1 MGNTRKFSAEIGDSM
16 YDSQSDG
23 SVRSYRPDDDGSIV
37 PGIYESHD
45 IPKQEQSLFKA
56 LEDGQHQNNI
66 FGLSSSLAK
75 MYMCEEEYGHL
86 FVDELDNNLAARKL
100 VAKFVGSVVP
110 IQKKLKEQL
119 HDSRRSITQR
129 ERDADVLK
137 EAYMALFGI
146 PEDSAADKMKYFCN

>member
-56 LEDGQHQNNI
+56 LEEGQHQNNI

-86 FVDELDNNLAARKL
+86 FVDELDSNLAGEKLVEAARKL

-137 EAYMALFGI
+137 EAYMALF
-146 PEDSAADKMKYFCN
+146 